1 MITRTDRARRKA
13 TAVEPDHPA
22 NAKRQEGQER
32 QERQGQPESHS
43 RPESQGQPEQP
54 EARGRQGVQLLALAL
69 GFVMATL
76 DVTIINVAGPQL
88 RTGLDL
94 SLAGLTWVVD
104 GYVLVFA
111 SLLLLAGSLA
121 GRFGARRVYLTGLG
135 LFTAASLVCAV
146 APVAAVLV
154 AGRLAQGAG
163 AALFMPSSLTL
174 LMNAFPG
181 GPQRA
186 RVLGVWSAIVSTA
199 AGVGPAVGGLLVG
212 GLGWRSIFL
221 INLPVGLAA
230 LVLAR
235 RYVAPLPGRA
245 VPLGAGGHALGLVAL
260 AALAYGLIQG
270 PETGWDAAPVLAA
283 FAVALLAG
291 AAFAVRERAP
301 GTTARVLPGELFANA
316 HFSTANAVGFL
327 FNLGCYGG
335 MFMLGLFLQNARGAS
350 PLEAGLQL
358 LPTQMVFLLG
368 NILYARLG
376 HRVGNRAALAGS
388 LLYSAAGTIAL
399 ALVLSPDL
407 PYWVLAVVLG
417 AFNTGLG
424 VASPAMTG
432 ALMDAAG
439 REHAGIASA
448 TLNANRQIGTLVGIA
463 VMGAVLAGA
472 GGWYAGAVASFALTG
487 GSYAAAALL
496 AWFGLR
502 PPRAGR
508 AVHTSGPAART
519 LPG

>member
-1 MITRTDRARRKA
+1 MITRTDRARQ
-13 TAVEPDHPA
+13 
-22 NAKRQEGQER
+22 RQEGAAQHVGTE
-32 QERQGQPESHS
+32 
-43 RPESQGQPEQP
+43 
-54 EARGRQGVQLLALAL
+54 RQGVQLLALAL

-76 DVTIINVAGPQL
+76 DVTIINVAGPEL
-88 RTGLDL
+88 RSGLEL
-94 SLAGLTWVVD
+94 SLSGLTWVVD

-121 GRFGARRVYLTGLG
+121 GRFGARRIYLVGLG

-146 APVAAVLV
+146 APVAGVLV

-181 GPQRA
+181 GPERT
-186 RVLGVWSAIVSTA
+186 RVLGLWSAIVSTA

-221 INLPVGLAA
+221 VNLPVGLAA
-230 LVLAR
+230 LALAR

-245 VPLGAGGHALGLVAL
+245 MPLGAAGHALGLVAL

-270 PETGWDAAPVLAA
+270 PETGWSAAPVLAA
-283 FAVALLAG
+283 FTLALLAG
-291 AAFAVRERAP
+291 AAFAVRERAA
-301 GTTARVLPGELFANA
+301 GTTARVLPGALFANA

-327 FNLGCYGG
+327 FNLGCYGA
-335 MFMLGLFLQNARGAS
+335 MFVLGLFLQNARGAS
-350 PLEAGLQL
+350 PMEAGLQL
-358 LPTQMVFLLG
+358 LPTQLVFLLG
-368 NILYARLG
+368 NVLYAKVG
-376 HRVGNRAALAGS
+376 HRVGNRTALAGA
-388 LLYSAAGTIAL
+388 LLYTAAGTVA
-399 ALVLSPDL
+399 
-407 PYWVLAVVLG
+407 LAVVLSPELPYWALAVILG
-417 AFNTGLG
+417 VFNTGLG

-432 ALMDAAG
+432 AIMDAAG
-439 REHAGIASA
+439 REHASIGSA

-463 VMGAVLAGA
+463 AMGAVLAGA
-472 GGWYAGAVASFALTG
+472 GGWYAGAAACFALAG
-487 GSYAAAALL
+487 GAYAAAALL

-502 PPRAGR
+502 APRADG
-508 AVHTSGPAART
+508 AVHVGGPAART